1 MRASR
6 IGAALV
12 ALALALA
19 CAPGCKKDPD
29 RWEKAAASAATSAAP
44 IVTAS
49 APPAESKGFNAL
61 FPPDGA
67 DGYARVFVSEVD
79 GTAQAKL
86 RKEGKDV
93 ATLTITDTRTN
104 ADAKKKFEG
113 ATEKVAGH
121 PVMTVG
127 KNQTTALV
135 ADRFQVKVSSQT
147 LDHDA
152 RKAILEKFDLAGL
165 ARL

>member
-1 MRASR
+1 MRASW
-6 IGAALV
+6 IAV
-12 ALALALA
+12 ALAACALA
-19 CAPGCKKDPD
+19 CAQGCKKDPD
-29 RWEKAAASAATSAAP
+29 RWEKAAASAAASAAP

-49 APPAESKGFNAL
+49 APPAESKSFNPL

-86 RKEGKDV
+86 RKDGKDV

-104 ADAKKKFEG
+104 AEAKKKFEG

-121 PVMTVG
+121 PVMAVG

-135 ADRFQVKVSSQT
+135 ADRFQVKVSSPT

-152 RKAILEKFDLAGL
+152 RKAIIEKFDFGGL
-165 ARL
+165 AKL